1 MTNVFDLTGGQM
13 INKRQIGTA
22 HEVHVAEYLK
32 QHGWQILAQNFRCK
46 FGEIDL
52 IAKEGST
59 ICFLEVKYRHANQY
73 GDPAEAVDHR
83 KKQRIS
89 NAASYYL
96 YSNRFPSDTPCRFD
110 IAAVTP
116 SGIRLIR
123 NAFDYS
129 GNFYL

>member
-1 MTNVFDLTGGQM
+1 MMEQAAASFLENNGFALLE
-13 INKRQIGTA
+13 K
-22 HEVHVAEYLK
+22 
-32 QHGWQILAQNFRCK
+32 NFYCR

-52 IAKEGST
+52 IAKEGNT
-59 ICFLEVKYRHANQY
+59 ICFLEVKYRHAGQY
-73 GDPAEAVDHR
+73 GDPAEAVDH
-83 KKQRIS
+83 KKQRRIS

-96 YSNRFPSDTPCRFD
+96 YSNRIPFDTPCRFD

-123 NAFDYS
+123 NAFDYT

>member
-1 MTNVFDLTGGQM
+1 MK
-13 INKRQIGTA
+13 NKRQIGTE
-22 HEVHVAEYLK
+22 HEVQVAGYLK
-32 QHGWQILAQNFRCK
+32 QNGWQILTQNFRCR

-52 IAKEGST
+52 IAKEGET
-59 ICFLEVKYRHANQY
+59 ICFLEVKYRHAGQY
-73 GDPAEAVDHR
+73 GDPAEAVDHK

-96 YSNRFPSDTPCRFD
+96 YSNRIPADTPCRFD

-123 NAFDYS
+123 NAFDYA